1 MEKERKYK
9 ILIADDE
16 YWTREKFRHMIQW
29 EKYSLEFMEPAADG
43 EDVLEKMKA
52 EMPDILITDINM
64 PFMNGV
70 DLLTIVREKYPDVI
84 TFVISGYDDFDYVKG
99 TFMAGAINYLK
110 KPVTKVELVNAITSA
125 MERIGEREHQK
136 DQMQKAAS
144 AISDREFSQMIQQDK
159 LSFIP
164 SVSVNTS
171 AAFTG
176 MSLILIKIHDL
187 KDSIVE
193 FRHDMTA
200 FSYVVKKK
208 LQEITGDP
216 DAILFNY
223 VYRANEFIIITEKSE
238 KELSR
243 IAEKIKISL
252 SRMLNTCLT
261 ICVSGHSYQI
271 ETIYMAYVEAVG
283 LLMTRKYRRSDEIL
297 FSTDETKEKAAVP
310 QHVSAENEKQL
321 KTYLMTGNRAGI
333 QKLIF
338 ETIGLARCSERE
350 WTLLEVKQTVRQV
363 ANLIMFYTANEKQEN
378 GEGVSDAENIADILD
393 KNVERLDVKNLCA
406 SIEEVIDYMICGK
419 ELAATDSMKD
429 IVHRAA
435 AYVDSHYAEELT
447 LTSLAE
453 RYHVESTYFSRM
465 FRQETGKNL
474 ILYITDKRIE
484 KAREYIEKTDMNLT
498 EAAFLVGYDDY
509 TYFSRVF
516 KKSTGHSPREYRS
529 WCRKGKK

>member
-29 EKYSLEFMEPAADG
+29 EKYSLEFMEPAVDG

-200 FSYVVKKK
+200 FSCVVKKK
-208 LQEITGDP
+208 LQEITDDP
-216 DAILFNY
+216 DALLFNY

-238 KELSR
+238 KELRR

-283 LLMTRKYRRSDEIL
+283 LLMTRKYRRTDEIL
-297 FSTDETKEKAAVP
+297 FSADENKENAAMP
-310 QHVSAENEKQL
+310 QHVTAENEKQL

-333 QKLIF
+333 QELIF
-338 ETIGLARCSERE
+338 ETIGLAHCSEKG

-363 ANLIMFYTANEKQEN
+363 VNLIMFYTASEN
-378 GEGVSDAENIADILD
+378 RENREGVSDTENIADILD
-393 KNVERLDVKNLCA
+393 KNVERLDRKSLCE
-406 SIEEVIDYMICGK
+406 SMEEVIDYMICGK
-419 ELAATDSMKD
+419 DLAATDSMKD

-435 AYVDSHYAEELT
+435 AYVDRHYAEELT

-474 ILYITDKRIE
+474 ILYITEKRIE

-516 KKSTGHSPREYRS
+516 KKSTGRSPREYRS
-529 WCRKGKK
+529 WSRKGKK

>member
-29 EKYSLEFMEPAADG
+29 EKYNLEFMEPAADG

-52 EMPDILITDINM
+52 EVPDILITDINM

-193 FRHDMTA
+193 FRRDMTA
-200 FSYVVKKK
+200 FSYVVKKR

-223 VYRANEFIIITEKSE
+223 VYRAN
-238 KELSR
+238 
-243 IAEKIKISL
+243 
-252 SRMLNTCLT
+252 
-261 ICVSGHSYQI
+261 
-271 ETIYMAYVEAVG
+271 
-283 LLMTRKYRRSDEIL
+283 
-297 FSTDETKEKAAVP
+297 
-310 QHVSAENEKQL
+310 
-321 KTYLMTGNRAGI
+321 
-333 QKLIF
+333 
-338 ETIGLARCSERE
+338 
-350 WTLLEVKQTVRQV
+350 
-363 ANLIMFYTANEKQEN
+363 
-378 GEGVSDAENIADILD
+378 
-393 KNVERLDVKNLCA
+393 
-406 SIEEVIDYMICGK
+406 
-419 ELAATDSMKD
+419 
-429 IVHRAA
+429 
-435 AYVDSHYAEELT
+435 
-447 LTSLAE
+447 
-453 RYHVESTYFSRM
+453 
-465 FRQETGKNL
+465 
-474 ILYITDKRIE
+474 
-484 KAREYIEKTDMNLT
+484 
-498 EAAFLVGYDDY
+498 
-509 TYFSRVF
+509 
-516 KKSTGHSPREYRS
+516 
-529 WCRKGKK
+529 

>member
-16 YWTREKFRHMIQW
+16 YWTREKFRNMIQW
-29 EKYSLEFMEPAADG
+29 EKYGLEFMEPAADG
-43 EDVLEKMKA
+43 EEVLEKMKDNA
-52 EMPDILITDINM
+52 PDILITDINM

-70 DLLTIVREKYPDVI
+70 DLLAVVREKYPDVI
-84 TFVISGYDDFDYVKG
+84 TFVISGYDDFEYVKG

-110 KPVTKVELVNAITSA
+110 KPVTKVELVNAIARA
-125 MERIGEREHQK
+125 MEMIGEREHEKEQT
-136 DQMQKAAS
+136 QKAAS
-144 AISDREFSQMIQQDK
+144 AIADREFSHMIQQDK

-171 AAFTG
+171 EAFTG

-187 KDSIVE
+187 KESIADYG
-193 FRHDMTA
+193 HDMTG
-200 FSYVVKKK
+200 FSYAVKKK
-208 LQEITGDP
+208 LQEITGDSN
-216 DAILFNY
+216 AILFNY

-238 KELSR
+238 NELRR

-252 SRMLNTCLT
+252 SRMLNTFLT
-261 ICVSGHSYQI
+261 ICVSSHSYQI

-283 LLMTRKYRRSDEIL
+283 LLMTRKYRRSDEVL
-297 FSTDETKEKAAVP
+297 FSADGNKENAGME
-310 QHVSAENEKQL
+310 QHISAENEKQL

-333 QKLIF
+333 QELIF
-338 ETIGLARCSERE
+338 ETIGLAHCQENG
-350 WTLLEVKQTVRQV
+350 WTLLEVKQTVRQ
-363 ANLIMFYTANEKQEN
+363 ALNIIMLHTAYEKREN
-378 GEGVSDAENIADILD
+378 SDGTSDVENIADILD
-393 KNVERLDVKNLCA
+393 KNVERLDINSLCEA
-406 SIEEVIDYMICGK
+406 VTEVVDYMICGQ

-429 IVHRAA
+429 IVKRAA
-435 AYVDSHYAEELT
+435 MYVDSHYAEELT

-474 ILYITDKRIE
+474 ILYITEKRIE
-484 KAREYIEKTDMNLT
+484 KAKEYIQKTDMNLT
-498 EAAFLVGYDDY
+498 EAAFLAGYDDY

-516 KKSTGHSPREYRS
+516 KKSTGYSPREYRNR
-529 WCRKGKK
+529 WKKGEK